1 MSLESFFQLK
11 ENNTSVRQELLAG
24 LTTFMAMSY
33 LIFVVPS
40 MLADAGIP
48 KDAAIASTIF
58 VTIAITLLMGLWA
71 KFPVGVA
78 PGLGITAYF
87 ALSLIHI

>member
-58 VTIAITLLMGLWA
+58 VTIADQDKPQAL
-71 KFPVGVA
+71 P
-78 PGLGITAYF
+78 LGHPP
-87 ALSLIHI
+87 SS